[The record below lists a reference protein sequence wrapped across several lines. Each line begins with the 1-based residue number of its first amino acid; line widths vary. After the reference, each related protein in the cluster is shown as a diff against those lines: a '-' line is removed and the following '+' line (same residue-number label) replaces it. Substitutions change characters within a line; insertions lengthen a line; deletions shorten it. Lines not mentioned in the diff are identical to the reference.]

1 MARGEARLLGEA
13 GLLWPA
19 EKPGFLEKPGFC
31 GPRRSPASWR
41 SRASVARGEARL
53 LGEAGLLWPA
63 EKPGF
68 LEKPGFCGPRRSP
81 ASWRSRAS
89 VARGEARLLGEAGL
103 LWPAEKPGFCG
114 PRRSPASPRSRAS
127 SWRGI
132 IVSQLLDRREDRIRR
147 MFNRI
152 APRYDLLNHLLSLNI
167 DRSCAPTYHVPGAA
181 DRYLSHPRRLHGY
194 RRPGPGLRLCCCG
207 PLTDPRRLTSAGTC
221 WCEPCR
227 K

>member
-1 MARGEARLLGEA
+1 MLSSPCRWRLNQKGGYPNTSIEPLLNFLPLPRRVKGSEGSGILLGWPAEKPGFLEKPGFCGPRRSPASWRSRASVARGEARLLGEA
-13 GLLWPA
+13 GLLWAA

-89 VARGEARLLGEAGL
+89 VARGEAGL
-103 LWPAEKPGFCG
+103 LWPAEKPGFSKKPG
-114 PRRSPASPRSRAS
+114 FFVARYHRVTTARSA
-127 SWRGI
+127 
-132 IVSQLLDRREDRIRR
+132 
-147 MFNRI
+147 
-152 APRYDLLNHLLSLNI
+152 
-167 DRSCAPTYHVPGAA
+167 
-181 DRYLSHPRRLHGY
+181 
-194 RRPGPGLRLCCCG
+194 RRPYPPNVQPHCPARTICSTIC
-207 PLTDPRRLTSAGTC
+207 
-221 WCEPCR
+221 
-227 K
+227 